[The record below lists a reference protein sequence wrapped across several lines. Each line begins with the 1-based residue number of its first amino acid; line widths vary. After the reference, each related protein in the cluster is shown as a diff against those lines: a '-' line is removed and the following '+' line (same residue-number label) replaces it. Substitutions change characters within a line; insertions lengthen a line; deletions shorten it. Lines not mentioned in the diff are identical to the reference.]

1 MAAARRLPVGMLVF
15 VHDTLMALLAFLL
28 ALWLRVGELW
38 TYPWEQLEENA
49 VLFTVISAVAF
60 RARHLYR
67 GVWRYASLADLS
79 AIAQASTLAVA
90 MYVPA
95 TFLLTRGEG
104 LPRSLPLIAWLVL
117 IVLLGGPRVGYRLF
131 KNGAFDFRTP
141 TREVRQIS
149 AVLVGVGDS
158 AEVFVRAMAR
168 PDAHYRVLGLLD
180 TDLSR
185 VGYRIHGVEILGST
199 ESLVAAVEGLR
210 AKKEDPQRIIL
221 AAELP
226 GSVVRS
232 VLDTGDALGLV
243 VSRLPK
249 VNELRAD
256 SQIEVRPIAIEDL
269 LNRPEANLDRV
280 GMARL
285 IEGRRVLVT
294 GAGGSIGSE
303 LVRQICAFGPSHLAL
318 LDNGEFNLYTIDQEV
333 GERWPAVPRAALL
346 ADVRDR
352 DRLFALF
359 GAQRPDLV
367 FHAAALKHVPM
378 VEAHPAEGVLTNVF
392 GTRNVA
398 DAARAAGVAAMV
410 MISTDK
416 AVNPTN
422 VMGATKR
429 AAEGY
434 CQALDIEESR
444 KAKGMRFIT
453 VRFGNVLGSTGSV
466 VPLFTR
472 QLARGGPLTVT
483 HAEIERYFMT
493 IREAVALVLQAAVLR
508 LGIRRDRADSEG
520 GKLFVLD
527 MGDPVRIIDLARQM
541 IRLAGLRPGEDIRI
555 EITGLRAGEKLKEEL
570 FHQHEELVP
579 TAFSG
584 INAAAPRVA
593 DYRVMV
599 ASLDGL
605 IEVARTGD
613 DAAVVKRLRSIVPE
627 YAVFVEGPPTA
638 APIDL
643 SRG

>member
-1 MAAARRLPVGMLVF
+1 MAKARRLPVGLLVF
-15 VHDTLMALLAFLL
+15 LHDTGMAGLAFLL

-38 TYPWEQLEENA
+38 TYPWDQLEENA
-49 VLFTVISAVAF
+49 ALFTLVCAATF
-60 RARHLYR
+60 RARRLYR
-67 GVWRYASLADLS
+67 GVWRYASMNDLT
-79 AIAQASTLAVA
+79 AIAWASTIAVA
-90 MYVPA
+90 AYSLL
-95 TFLLTRGEG
+95 TFLITRGEG
-104 LPRSLPLIAWLVL
+104 LPRSLPIIAWLCL
-117 IVLLGGPRVGYRLF
+117 LLLLGGPRMAWRLF
-131 KNGAFDFRTP
+131 KDGHLDFRTP
-141 TREVRQIS
+141 AREVRQIA
-149 AVLVGVGDS
+149 AVLVGAGDS

-168 PDAHYRVLGLLD
+168 PDAHYRVLGIID
-180 TDLSR
+180 ADSAR
-185 VGYRIHGVEILGST
+185 VGYRIHGVEVLGTLDALT
-199 ESLVAAVEGLR
+199 ETVEALR
-210 AKKEDPQRIIL
+210 ARNDEPQRLIL
-221 AAELP
+221 SADLP
-226 GSVVRS
+226 GSAVRT
-232 VLDTGDALGLV
+232 VLDAGDALGLV

-249 VNELRAD
+249 ITELRD
-256 SQIEVRPIAIEDL
+256 DNSIEVRPIAIEDL
-269 LNRPEANLDRV
+269 LNRPEANLDRQ

-303 LVRQICAFGPSHLAL
+303 LVRQICAFGPSQLTL
-318 LDNGEFNLYTIDQEV
+318 LDNGEFNLYAIEQEV
-333 GERWPAVPRAALL
+333 GERWPGVPRATVL

-352 DRLFALF
+352 DRMFSALN
-359 GAQRPDLV
+359 AQRPDLV

-378 VEAHPAEGVLTNVF
+378 VEAHPCEGVLTNVM

-434 CQALDIEESR
+434 CQALDIEEAR
-444 KAKGMRFIT
+444 RANGMRIIT

-508 LGIRRDRADSEG
+508 LGIGRDRAENEG

-527 MGDPVRIIDLARQM
+527 MGEAVKIIDLARQM
-541 IRLAGLRPGEDIRI
+541 IRLAGLRPGEDVKI
-555 EITGLRAGEKLKEEL
+555 EITGLRPGEKLKEEL
-570 FHQHEELVP
+570 FHHQEELLP
-579 TAFSG
+579 TAFPG

-593 DYRVMV
+593 DYRVMT

-605 IEVARTGD
+605 IDVARSGD
-613 DAAVVKRLRSIVPE
+613 DAALIQRLRAIVPE
-627 YAVFVEGPPTA
+627 YAVFIEASAPA
-638 APIDL
+638 APLDIV
-643 SRG
+643 RG